1 MFALYKCMSSQLLWL
16 DNTCSKQIDTKATI
30 TWWLSMFEVFN
41 WRGGWPHPWLG
52 EWEPE
57 AAPFETALWD
67 EGFAKVAT
75 LRKEKDKPCAV
86 GLVDMCLHFAC
97 CKWFGSKYGV
107 FQYCGLCCLW
117 ESYCTH
123 ILLDSFGYVKATW
136 LHECSSYLVIHEC
149 MVEASWTK
157 MLCPMMCSGLMACWL
172 WHCLEAICFVLCVV
186 LKVQHLVCWLL
197 IWFHIGPNPTYKLSQ
212 PCYLIYPI

>member
-41 WRGGWPHPWLG
+41 WRGGWSHPWLG

-67 EGFAKVAT
+67 EGFAKVAA

-97 CKWFGSKYGV
+97 CKWFGSKYGF

-117 ESYCTH
+117 EPYCTH

-136 LHECSSYLVIHEC
+136 LHECSSYLVTWMHGGSQLDLDAVSHDVFRPYGFGC
-149 MVEASWTK
+149 DTAWKPFAFSY
-157 MLCPMMCSGLMACWL
+157 
-172 WHCLEAICFVLCVV
+172 VLRS
-186 LKVQHLVCWLL
+186 KFS
-197 IWFHIGPNPTYKLSQ
+197 I
-212 PCYLIYPI
+212 